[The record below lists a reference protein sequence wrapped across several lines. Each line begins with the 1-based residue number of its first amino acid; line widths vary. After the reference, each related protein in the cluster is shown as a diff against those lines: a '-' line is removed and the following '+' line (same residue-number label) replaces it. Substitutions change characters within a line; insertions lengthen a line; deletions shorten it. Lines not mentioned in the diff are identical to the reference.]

1 MILRRLTQ
9 NVKDQNWF
17 AVVLD
22 FIIVVVGVVIGLQVS
37 NWNDARAEKAR
48 AAEYSERLMDDLDFE
63 YDYVISLIDY
73 TKATLEAGNQAYLGL
88 AGQVPMDDMTIMI
101 HAFRASQY
109 NWYERRRA
117 TFDEMVSAGSF
128 RLIENGQLRD
138 AAFGMFSTPLFDI
151 MREEGGTADYRAYY
165 RETIEPSVAETLRQ
179 ACGDLQVDT
188 GDRFITLITLDYECD
203 PDISADDLAN
213 GVAALRAHPGILDAL
228 RLRTA
233 QRAGRVS
240 DMHVTLDTIRLKELL
255 GREDAT

>member
-22 FIIVVVGVVIGLQVS
+22 FIIVVIGVVIGLQVS
-37 NWNDARAEKAR
+37 NWNEARAEMAR
-48 AAEYSERLMDDLDFE
+48 ASEYSARLMDDLDFE

-73 TKATLEAGNQAYLGL
+73 TEATLEAGNEAYLGL
-88 AGQVPMDDMTIMI
+88 TGQVEMDDKTIMI

-151 MREEGGTADYRAYY
+151 MREEGGTADYRTYY
-165 RETIEPSVAETLRQ
+165 RETIEPSVVETLRQ

-188 GDRFITLITLDYECD
+188 GNRFITLITLDYECD
-203 PDISADDLAN
+203 PDITADDLAN
-213 GVAALRAHPGILDAL
+213 GVAALRTHPDILDAL

-240 DMHVTLDTIRLKELL
+240 DMQNTLDTIRLKDLL
-255 GREDAT
+255 GREDAA